1 MTLTR
6 TRITILLLLAI
17 QFMASVTMSMVFS
30 LAPSITANFGLPAS
44 SATFLNIG
52 FVGAGLLSPIF
63 GYYADKKG
71 TKPILILGMFIFT
84 SGHVLAFISKN
95 VIVYFAA
102 RFLVG
107 LGFSAILGLIVSYL
121 SKLLDHKHMGSTSAY
136 LKLAFALGVFVSPL
150 MAAELVKLTSF
161 TFLYQSLS
169 LISGLLCLGLLW
181 IPSVSSNHTDHLTL
195 KELRTLFKDKTVIRF
210 MGVSLATSLP
220 GLVFFNFLSVY
231 LNDNGFT
238 QSAISTIY
246 TMTGLGSIA
255 SAFVIFFLNKR
266 FGMITI
272 FRWGLWVTI
281 AGLIPMITL
290 NPMIIIVISVFFS
303 LGYDTITGLV
313 NPVLALKYPRQS
325 GSVIMMISLL
335 GAIYG
340 LLVNILGPI
349 LYTQFGFMVMV
360 LIGLISAV
368 LGTLS
373 LHSAL
378 KRV

>member
-6 TRITILLLLAI
+6 TKYTVLILLAI

-30 LAPSITANFGLPAS
+30 LAPTISATFDLPAS
-44 SATFLNIG
+44 NATFLNIG

-63 GYYADKKG
+63 GFYADKKG
-71 TKPILILGMFIFT
+71 TKPILIIGMFIFT
-84 SGHVLAFISKN
+84 LGHILAFISTS
-95 VIVYFAA
+95 VTLYFTA

-107 LGFSAILGLIVSYL
+107 LGYSAILGLIVSYL

-136 LKLAFALGVFVSPL
+136 LKLAFALGVFISPL
-150 MAAELVKLTSF
+150 MAAEIVKLTSF
-161 TFLYQSLS
+161 KFLYQSLS
-169 LISGLLCLGLLW
+169 VISALLCLGLLW
-181 IPSVSSNHTDHLTL
+181 IPSVSSKHTDHLTF
-195 KELRTLFKDKTVIRF
+195 KELRTLFKDKTVLRF
-210 MGVSLATSLP
+210 LGVSLATSLP
-220 GLVFFNFLSVY
+220 GVVFFNFLSVF
-231 LNDNGFT
+231 LNDNGYT
-238 QSAISTIY
+238 QSTISSIY
-246 TMTGLGSIA
+246 TMIGLGSIA

-290 NPMIIIVISVFFS
+290 SPVVIIGISVFFS
-303 LGYDTITGLV
+303 LGYDTIVGLI
-313 NPVLALKYPRQS
+313 NPVLALEYPRQS
-325 GSVIMMISLL
+325 GSVIMMVSLL
-335 GAIYG
+335 SAVYG
-340 LLVNILGPI
+340 LLINILGPI
-349 LYTQFGFMVMV
+349 LYTQFGFMSMV
-360 LIGLISAV
+360 LIGLISAI